1 MCVVFMPKK
10 SLGVGTL
17 IAQRVPNTL
26 VWIRFQ
32 RCPDT
37 LVWMRSFVPICKGPQ
52 RVCPRIKT
60 LTASSVYFAHS
71 KQSHGSLTA
80 PNQGGPAETR
90 ADGTPQTLDSDKS
103 GGLDSQEFCAA
114 IRKLVFARS
123 LIGSNTYSSAYENTY
138 ANTYSSAHS
147 KPAIVSAFLLLMS
160 LPTHYFLIIWWTD
173 VSGIAKVCVQH
184 CVSAPAP
191 RSTLPRRSL
200 FFSKQCSSF
209 GFPLGGSQV
218 IHEQTRSLQLRNHTL
233 CSLLPRF

>member
-1 MCVVFMPKK
+1 MFNRTYLEIIFYSSVHSPYKLLNCLQKPAAFHRIPPK
-10 SLGVGTL
+10 LMQGL
-17 IAQRVPNTL
+17 
-26 VWIRFQ
+26 
-32 RCPDT
+32 
-37 LVWMRSFVPICKGPQ
+37 
-52 RVCPRIKT
+52 
-60 LTASSVYFAHS
+60 ASSVL
-71 KQSHGSLTA
+71 Q
-80 PNQGGPAETR
+80 
-90 ADGTPQTLDSDKS
+90 TPQTLDSDKS

-123 LIGSNTYSSAYENTY
+123 LFGSNTYSSAYENTY